1 MKISASVLE
10 QFKVGERNF
19 WIASIAVV
27 VLLFLVLVVF
37 PWWHERYFG
46 VAANESAA
54 VGALR
59 AVNTL
64 ENQFAAAHA
73 DRGFACEFPLLQ
85 VPEQMSGAA
94 VRNPTKAL
102 SGKSSGYNF
111 SFIGCAADA
120 HGIVTHYQVVAVP
133 VTPAVTGLRAFCT
146 DQTGALFYDDEASAS
161 QCLAS
166 RQPVTERMRY
176 K

>member
-10 QFKVGERNF
+10 QFKVGEKNF
-19 WIASIAVV
+19 WIASIAFV
-27 VLLFLVLVVF
+27 VLLFLIFVVF

-46 VAANESAA
+46 VAADESAA

-59 AVNTL
+59 WVNTL
-64 ENQFAAAHA
+64 ENQYAAAHA
-73 DRGFACEFPLLQ
+73 AKGFACEFRLLQ
-85 VPEQMSGAA
+85 ATEQMSGAA
-94 VRNPTKAL
+94 ARHPAEAL
-102 SGKSSGYNF
+102 SAKSHGYNF

-120 HGIVTHYQVVAVP
+120 HGIVTHYQVAAVP
-133 VTPAVTGLRAFCT
+133 MKPAVTGLRTFCT

-161 QCLAS
+161 QCFAS
-166 RQPVTERMRY
+166 RETVSERLRY